1 MKEMRVRVRRI
12 TEDLNAL
19 LKELSTSQGVNVG
32 ELIEEILTVE
42 VMQDFKASVDAM
54 RHLLWVYIE
63 AASRASDGSH
73 DINLAVQSLRLQ
85 RATEMLKGL
94 REGGV
99 PISTQYPEGRTF
111 VAQVQAVVEYYSNP
125 NSAGRKPD
133 AEGDRPLS
141 AGKDLPRA

>member
-19 LKELSTSQGVNVG
+19 LRELSTSQGVDVG

-63 AASRASDGSH
+63 AASRASDGSR

-85 RATEMLKGL
+85 RATEILKGL

-133 AEGDRPLS
+133 AEGDRP
-141 AGKDLPRA
+141 

>member
-19 LKELSTSQGVNVG
+19 LRELSTSQGVNVG

-63 AASRASDGSH
+63 AASRASDGAH

-111 VAQVQAVVEYYSNP
+111 VTQVQAVVEYYSNP

-141 AGKDLPRA
+141 AGKDLPR

>member
-63 AASRASDGSH
+63 AASRASEGVH

-85 RATEMLKGL
+85 RATEMLRGL

-111 VAQVQAVVEYYSNP
+111 VAQVQAVVEYYSNQS
-125 NSAGRKPD
+125 SAGRKPD
-133 AEGDRPLS
+133 AEDDRP
-141 AGKDLPRA
+141 